1 MGIFFNKIVKP
12 LFRSQKGNWISRL
25 NELTDNQLKIARDAK
40 NQNEK
45 NADQLS
51 FAYALDGITD
61 LIENWEALL
70 ESIAEFYIKFD
81 IITARP
87 IHKIALKNPE
97 KLSETE
103 KLRFLDEVG
112 ILILNNIKRKHPLIP
127 PNLCRMDSLG
137 ILMGLIGMVFYPE
150 VRKKGYMLWMYLEDC
165 FPLCQKFKYKTH
177 LPKSFIELLERTE
190 LKS

>member
-12 LFRSQKGNWISRL
+12 LFRSKKGNWISRL
-25 NELTDNQLKIARDAK
+25 NELTDNQLEVSRDAK
-40 NQNEK
+40 NPNEK

-51 FAYALDGITD
+51 FAFALDGITD
-61 LIENWEALL
+61 LMENWEVLL
-70 ESIAEFYIKFD
+70 ESIADFYVKFD

-150 VRKKGYMLWMYLEDC
+150 VRKKGLSLI
-165 FPLCQKFKYKTH
+165 H
-177 LPKSFIELLERTE
+177 I
-190 LKS
+190 